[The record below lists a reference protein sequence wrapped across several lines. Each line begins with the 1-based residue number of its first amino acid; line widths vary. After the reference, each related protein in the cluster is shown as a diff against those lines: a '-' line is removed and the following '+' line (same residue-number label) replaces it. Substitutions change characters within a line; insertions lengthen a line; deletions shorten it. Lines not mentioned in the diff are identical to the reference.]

1 MITLAVTSMDMAS
14 MKGSMLINGHTRH
27 KLLSAVVCDSVMSV
41 LLRLSARSVEPRDG
55 KSFRDT
61 TGNHLTMT

>member
-1 MITLAVTSMDMAS
+1 MITLAVTSMDMA
-14 MKGSMLINGHTRH
+14 SMLINGHTRH
-27 KLLSAVVCDSVMSV
+27 KLLSAVACDSVMSV